1 MSFRAKREI
10 SDDANEIPS
19 EARNDSVQQTMQD
32 TRNYFATITRRWR
45 FVIAMPLLAMVSAAL
60 VTFALKPTYEA
71 TALIALAPT
80 TLSIPTS
87 SQLPP
92 YYLMVDS
99 PRRLPI
105 AFTPAYYIAILKDAR
120 IVDQVAPRV
129 PVTLAANASDRALIE
144 ITARGEDAQ
153 LVAATAN
160 AWARVGAQSIEQLLM
175 PSGDDVIAA
184 QKKLDAA
191 EQDLVKFARENGMSE
206 YDPTKLNALT
216 GLTTAKRLE
225 LNQLL
230 RARDT
235 AEEVYRDFARESARA
250 AILATTATK
259 PRVIAASVP
268 SAPVAPKLAQN
279 VLIGAAFGLLVGV
292 AGAFA
297 LEWLARKNVKT
308 N

>member
-1 MSFRAKREI
+1 
-10 SDDANEIPS
+10 
-19 EARNDSVQQTMQD
+19 MQD
-32 TRNYFATITRRWR
+32 TRNYFATLTRRWQ
-45 FVIAMPLLAMVSAAL
+45 VVLAMPILAMLSAAL
-60 VTFALKPTYEA
+60 VTFTLKPTYEA
-71 TALIALAPT
+71 TAIIALAPT
-80 TLSIPTS
+80 TLAIPTS

-129 PVTLAANASDRALIE
+129 PVTLAANANDRALIE
-144 ITARGEDAQ
+144 ITARGADAQ
-153 LVAATAN
+153 LVADTAN
-160 AWARVGAQSIEQLLM
+160 AWARVGAQSIEQLLT

-191 EQDLVKFARENGMSE
+191 EQDLVKFVRDNGLGE
-206 YDPTKLNALT
+206 YDPAKLNALT

-225 LNQLL
+225 LDQLM

-235 AEEVYRDFARESARA
+235 AEDVYRDFAREHARA
-250 AILATTATK
+250 TILAMNTTK
-259 PRVIAASVP
+259 PRVIAASAP
-268 SAPVAPKLAQN
+268 SAPVAPKPAQN
-279 VLIGAAFGLLVGV
+279 VLIGAVFGLLVGI

-297 LEWLARKNVKT
+297 LDGLARKNVKT